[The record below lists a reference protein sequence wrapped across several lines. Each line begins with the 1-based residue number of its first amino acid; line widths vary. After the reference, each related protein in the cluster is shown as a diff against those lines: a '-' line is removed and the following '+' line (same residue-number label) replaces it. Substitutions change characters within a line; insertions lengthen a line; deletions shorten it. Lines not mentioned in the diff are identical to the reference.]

1 MSDEKET
8 GITRQEFNDWHRS
21 KVTKWMV
28 DRLTEL
34 RDDKQEMILAGATLA
49 PSAGDNATPFN
60 IGLVAGINQF
70 LNTKYDDDGKA
81 VSSYE
86 H

>member
-1 MSDEKET
+1 MSDDKET

-28 DRLTEL
+28 KRLTEM
-34 RDDKQEMILAGATLA
+34 RNDKAEMVLAGATLA
-49 PSAGDNATPFN
+49 PQAGDNATPYN
-60 IGLVAGINQF
+60 IGIVAGIDQF
-70 LNTKYDDDGKA
+70 LNTKYDDDSNP